1 MILDVNH
8 LLIASY
14 FLAGTLNLIY
24 FFLIF
29 IKRKI
34 NTVFRWVCSFLFL
47 AIGLFFMNEGGKLI
61 TEGIYRH
68 LTVLAMVM
76 ALLISVIGMA
86 VVYLLFKTTDSK

>member
-1 MILDVNH
+1 M
-8 LLIASY
+8 LIEIDHMLIGTY

-34 NTVFRWVCSFLFL
+34 NTAFRWGCSTLFL

-68 LTVLAMVM
+68 LTVLAMIM
-76 ALLISVIGMA
+76 ALLVSVIGMA
-86 VVYLLFKTTDSK
+86 VVYLLIKTSSEE